1 MAKTDKLG
9 EGAQGLTYAKAIKEL
24 NKILGDL
31 ESDDVDVDVLA
42 EKVARASELI
52 EFCRQRISGAKM
64 QIEEVV
70 QRVGTA
76 DVAGVDDDDDEEYD
90 EEDDED

>member
-1 MAKTDKLG
+1 MAKTDKPG
-9 EGAQGLTYAKAIKEL
+9 EGAHGLTYAKAIKEL

-76 DVAGVDDDDDEEYD
+76 DVVDADDDEEYD
-90 EEDDED
+90 EDDDED